1 MNFFHVAMKMFHFT
15 FGTKSPIIRTSLTTK
30 DDKNMSKNMSKYTPE
45 MIAKIEAAAPLNLSV
60 ARDLAA
66 DFRLSH
72 YSVIS
77 KAKSLGVEY
86 VKAAPAAKR
95 PTGASKSD
103 LVAAIQKATNAD
115 DLDGLEK
122 ATARALSN
130 LLASL
135 S

>member
-1 MNFFHVAMKMFHFT
+1 MK
-15 FGTKSPIIRTSLTTK
+15 IIHTLLEIFSRYRKPNPVIIHTHSLTK
-30 DDKNMSKNMSKYTPE
+30 DDKTMSNYTPE
-45 MIAKIEAAAPLNLSV
+45 MVAKIEAAAPLNLSV

-66 DFRLSH
+66 DFGLSH
-72 YSVIS
+72 RSVIS

-95 PTGASKSD
+95 PTGPSKAD

-135 S
+135 A

>member
-1 MNFFHVAMKMFHFT
+1 MK
-15 FGTKSPIIRTSLTTK
+15 IIHTLLEKFSLYRKPNPVTIYAHSLTK
-30 DDKNMSKNMSKYTPE
+30 DDKNMSNYTPE
-45 MIAKIEAAAPLNLSV
+45 MVAKIEAAAPLNLSV
-60 ARDLAA
+60 AKDLAA
-66 DFRLSH
+66 DFGLSH
-72 YSVIS
+72 RSVIS

-95 PTGASKSD
+95 ATGASKSD

-115 DLDGLEK
+115 ELDGLEK

-135 S
+135 A

>member
-1 MNFFHVAMKMFHFT
+1 MKIIHTLLENFSLYR
-15 FGTKSPIIRTSLTTK
+15 KSNPVIIHAHSLTK
-30 DDKNMSKNMSKYTPE
+30 DDKTMSNYTPE
-45 MIAKIEAAAPLNLSV
+45 MVAKIEAAAPLNLSV
-60 ARDLAA
+60 AKDLAA
-66 DFRLSH
+66 DFGLSH
-72 YSVIS
+72 RSVIS

-135 S
+135 A

>member
-1 MNFFHVAMKMFHFT
+1 MKIIHTLLENFSLYRKPNPV
-15 FGTKSPIIRTSLTTK
+15 IIRTSLTTK
-30 DDKNMSKNMSKYTPE
+30 DDKSMSNYTPE
-45 MIAKIEAAAPLNLSV
+45 MVAKIEAAAPLNLSV

-66 DFRLSH
+66 DFGLSH
-72 YSVIS
+72 RSVIS
-77 KAKSLGVEY
+77 KAKSLGVDY
-86 VKAAPAAKR
+86 IKAAPAAKR

>member
-1 MNFFHVAMKMFHFT
+1 MKIIHTLLENFSLYR
-15 FGTKSPIIRTSLTTK
+15 KSNPVIIHAHSLTK
-30 DDKNMSKNMSKYTPE
+30 DDETMSNYTPE

-77 KAKSLGVEY
+77 KAKSLGVDY
-86 VKAAPAAKR
+86 IKAAPAAKR

-122 ATARALSN
+122 ATAHALSN

>member
-1 MNFFHVAMKMFHFT
+1 MK
-15 FGTKSPIIRTSLTTK
+15 IIHTLLEKFSLYRKPDSVIILTHSLTT
-30 DDKNMSKNMSKYTPE
+30 DDKNMSNYTPE
-45 MIAKIEAAAPLNLSV
+45 MVAKIEAAAPLNLSV
-60 ARDLAA
+60 AKNLAA
-66 DFRLSH
+66 DFGLSH
-72 YSVIS
+72 RSVIS

-95 PTGASKSD
+95 ATGASKSD

-115 DLDGLEK
+115 NLDGLEK

-135 S
+135 A

>member
-1 MNFFHVAMKMFHFT
+1 MKIIHTLLENFSLYRKPNPV
-15 FGTKSPIIRTSLTTK
+15 IIRTSLTTK
-30 DDKNMSKNMSKYTPE
+30 DDKNMSNYTPE

-60 ARDLAA
+60 AKDLAA
-66 DFRLSH
+66 DFGLSH
-72 YSVIS
+72 RSVIS
-77 KAKSLGVEY
+77 KAKSLRVEY

-95 PTGASKSD
+95 PTGPSKSD